1 MTGTTR
7 RGFVTALGASTLLAG
22 GRAARAQPARIRLG
36 LLTDLS
42 GNNRDTGGLTSVACA
57 RQAIAEARGSM
68 DVDLLVADHQ
78 EKVDVGLGIAREW
91 LDRDGVDAIL
101 DVNNSA
107 LALAVSGL
115 VREKDRLHLNTGA
128 ATSALTGSAC
138 NPNTSAWTV
147 DTWCRAHGTAGAVLK
162 GGGRKWFFITADYA
176 FGQAIEDDAT
186 LVIKAAGGTVVGSAR
201 YPFPTTTDF
210 SALLVRA
217 ASSGADVVAFANTGT
232 DLANCVKQAREFG
245 LPNLAEHPGQRLVA
259 MSGYITDI
267 HAIGIGDAQGLVMTE
282 NFYWDLND
290 RTRAFASRVRSA
302 TASNWPS
309 TSHAAAYAATL
320 HYLKV
325 AADMGAAEAKR
336 SGAATMAAMKRRP
349 TDDDCFGPGVLRE
362 DGRKIHPAYLFQV
375 KKPEESAGP
384 WDLFTVAETIPAAQA
399 FRPLGEGGCKLPPG

>member
-1 MTGTTR
+1 MIGTTR
-7 RGFVTALGASTLLAG
+7 RGFVAALGATTLVAG
-22 GRAARAQPARIRLG
+22 APVARAQPARIRLG

-42 GNNRDTGGLTSVACA
+42 GNNRDTGGLSSAACA
-57 RQAIAEARGSM
+57 RQAIAEARGGM
-68 DVDLLVADHQ
+68 DVELLVADHQ

-107 LALAVSGL
+107 LALAVSNL

-147 DTWCRAHGTAGAVLK
+147 DTWCRAHGTAAAVLK
-162 GGGRKWFFITADYA
+162 GGGLKWFFITADYA
-176 FGQAIEDDAT
+176 FGHAIEEDAT
-186 LVIKAAGGTVVGSAR
+186 AVIRAAGGMVVGSAR

-210 SALLVRA
+210 SALLVQA
-217 ASSGADVVAFANTGT
+217 SSSGADVVAFANTGT
-232 DLANCVKQAREFG
+232 DLANCVKQGREFG
-245 LPNLAEHPGQRLVA
+245 LPRPGQRLVA

-267 HAIGIGDAQGLVMTE
+267 HGIGIGDAQGLAMTE
-282 NFYWDLND
+282 NFYWDLNS
-290 RTRAFASRVRSA
+290 RTRAFAARVRNA
-302 TASNWPS
+302 TAANWPS

-325 AADMGAAEAKR
+325 AADMGPAEAKK

-362 DGRKIHPAYLFQV
+362 DGRKIHPAFLFQV
-375 KKPEESAGP
+375 KKPQESTGP
-384 WDLFTVAETIPAAQA
+384 WDLFTVTSTIPAAQA
-399 FRPLGEGGCKLPPG
+399 FRPLAEGGCKLAPG